1 LEEFMFLFVDGTA
14 VSALS
19 LFAALVLGYYATAH
33 EDWWI
38 FRNEAAATTL
48 AIVLSTS
55 LVVGCI
61 TAWVA
66 CYEYGLPMLIWMAG
80 YLAAIA
86 VAVIVA
92 RFVAPLVRGVRNQP
106 AT

>member
-1 LEEFMFLFVDGTA
+1 MFLFVDGTI

-38 FRNEAAATTL
+38 FRSEAASTTM

-66 CYEYGLPMLIWMAG
+66 CYEYHLPMLTWMAG

-92 RFVAPLVRGVRNQP
+92 RFMAPLIRGAHKQP
-106 AT
+106 VT